1 MTTVEFVTVAVAVF
15 VAGFVQ
21 VLSGF
26 GFALL
31 AVPLMT
37 LQVPTKE
44 AVVIST
50 LMGGG
55 VTLYQAWHGRHH
67 VDRPI
72 ARHLVIGAYLG
83 MPFGLWVFLAVDE
96 HVLRGILG
104 AAVLVAVVLLAVRVN
119 LSRVGTGLEVGAG
132 FVSGVLNTS
141 LSTNGPPLVF
151 VLQAR
156 HLQPD
161 AFRGTI
167 NVVFACCNVL
177 GITLFLGAGKVTGD
191 SALAALFAL
200 PALVAG
206 QLCGFPLRRHVA
218 GDRFR
223 TLVLGLLV
231 VAAATSIVNA
241 FRA

>member
-1 MTTVEFVTVAVAVF
+1 MTAVELATVAAAVF

-21 VLSGF
+21 MLSGF

-31 AVPLMT
+31 AMPLMT

-50 LMGGG
+50 LLGGS

-67 VDRPI
+67 VERHI

-83 MPFGLWVFLAVDE
+83 MPFGLWVFLAVDD

-104 AAVLVAVVLLAVRVN
+104 AAVLVAAVLLAARVR
-119 LSRVGTGLEVGAG
+119 LSHVGTGLEVGAG
-132 FVSGVLNTS
+132 VVSGVLNTS

-151 VLQAR
+151 ALQAR
-156 HLQPD
+156 HLGPD

-177 GITLFLGAGKVTGD
+177 GLSLFLLAGKVTADGVI
-191 SALAALFAL
+191 AALVAL
-200 PALVAG
+200 PALTAG
-206 QLCGFPLRRHVA
+206 QLIAYPLRRHVA

-231 VAAATSIVNA
+231 VTAATSIVSA